1 MGHLFNRNIIVGV
14 SGGIAAYKSAELVRE
29 LRKLGAR
36 VKVVMT
42 RGATEFITP
51 LTLQALSGEPVH
63 IDLLNE
69 AAEAGMGHIELA
81 RWADALLIAPAT
93 ADLLARLAAGR
104 ADDLLCTI
112 ALATPAPIM
121 VAPAMNQHMWS
132 NPSTAANIATLMKRA
147 VTVIG
152 PAAGEQACG
161 DVGPGRLV
169 EPEHIVAQLAESF
182 SAQSLAG
189 RRVVI
194 TAGPTQEALDPV
206 RYLSNHSSGKM
217 GFALARAAAEAGAL
231 VTLITGPV
239 VLSTPMNVERI
250 DVVSADDML
259 EAAQLHGAGCD
270 IFVGAAA
277 VADYRPAT
285 VSGQKIKKSEDRI
298 VFDLMKNPDV
308 IATMAVM
315 EQRPTLVI
323 GFAAETEK
331 MLEHARGKLLKKN
344 LDFVIAN
351 DVSRSDIGFNSD
363 LNCVSVIDHTS
374 CTELPLANKS
384 VLAKR
389 LFDMLASR
397 LS

>member
-69 AAEAGMGHIELA
+69 TAEAGMGHIELA

-121 VAPAMNQHMWS
+121 VAPAMNQQMWS
-132 NPSTAANIATLMKRA
+132 NPSTAANVATLMKRA

-231 VTLITGPV
+231 VTLIAGPV
-239 VLSTPMNVERI
+239 VLSTPMNVLS
-250 DVVSADDML
+250 VSTLSAPTTCLKQPNCM
-259 EAAQLHGAGCD
+259 AQ
-270 IFVGAAA
+270 
-277 VADYRPAT
+277 
-285 VSGQKIKKSEDRI
+285 
-298 VFDLMKNPDV
+298 DV
-308 IATMAVM
+308 IFSWVPPRSQITA
-315 EQRPTLVI
+315 QPQS
-323 GFAAETEK
+323 AA
-331 MLEHARGKLLKKN
+331 KK
-344 LDFVIAN
+344 
-351 DVSRSDIGFNSD
+351 
-363 LNCVSVIDHTS
+363 
-374 CTELPLANKS
+374 
-384 VLAKR
+384 
-389 LFDMLASR
+389 
-397 LS
+397 